1 VFWVISIYLN
11 IRNTHPKSG
20 TLLLGHPVCVCVY
33 IYIYIY
39 IWNVYLILNI
49 EKIVDFFLYSQT
61 FHPTHT
67 VDPNLPTFVVSM
79 EIVCAVSK
87 LGTHNCHST
96 VILKA
101 AMLYIRFWYLA
112 SLT

>member
-1 VFWVISIYLN
+1 MLYVF
-11 IRNTHPKSG
+11 
-20 TLLLGHPVCVCVY
+20 
-33 IYIYIY
+33 
-39 IWNVYLILNI
+39 LILNI
-49 EKIVDFFLYSQT
+49 EKTMHFFLYSHI

-79 EIVCAVSK
+79 KIVCAVLK

-112 SLT
+112 TLT